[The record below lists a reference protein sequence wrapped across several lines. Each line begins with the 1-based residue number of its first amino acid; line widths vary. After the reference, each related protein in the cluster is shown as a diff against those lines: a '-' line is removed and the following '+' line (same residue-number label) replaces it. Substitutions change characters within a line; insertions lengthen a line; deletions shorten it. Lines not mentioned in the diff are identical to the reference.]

1 MSLVTCGL
9 ESARPAV
16 VRSDVPMSNA
26 AAHVPRGAFA
36 VLLSVPSLT
45 ILTGAVIERGISG
58 ILSVFSEVPGTGI
71 LRRLL
76 LAWSGVAVLAAF
88 AMGWWTRRW

>member
-1 MSLVTCGL
+1 
-9 ESARPAV
+9 
-16 VRSDVPMSNA
+16 
-26 AAHVPRGAFA
+26 
-36 VLLSVPSLT
+36 SLT